1 MTNVDSIYEVFLSK
15 FDDYTWLVIDKD
27 VIRKLMN
34 TYLKSSISKFKKT
47 CRKELNFNSDGN
59 FTVELSD
66 EEIEILAKLMLIEYL
81 NPKIIKEENLR
92 QNITTKDYND
102 FSKANLLKNLI
113 ALRNEYKYD
122 VEFDISEYDYEEF
135 GGLN

>member
-1 MTNVDSIYEVFLSK
+1 MTNVDEIYAVFLSK
-15 FDDYTWLVIDKD
+15 FDDYTWLVIDKE
-27 VIRKLMN
+27 VIRRLMN
-34 TYLKSSISKFKKT
+34 TYLKSSISKFRKT
-47 CRKELNFNSDGN
+47 CRKQLVLGVDGN
-59 FTVELSD
+59 FTESLSD
-66 EEIEILAKLMLIEYL
+66 SEIEILAKLMLLEYL

-113 ALRNEYKYD
+113 ALRDNYKEE
-122 VEFDISEYDYEEF
+122 VAFDISEYDYEDF

>member
-27 VIRKLMN
+27 VIKKLMN
-34 TYLKSSISKFKKT
+34 TYLKSSIAKFKKT
-47 CRKELNFNSDGN
+47 CRKELSFNSDGN
-59 FTVELSD
+59 FTVELNDD
-66 EEIEILAKLMLIEYL
+66 EIGILAKLMLIEYL

-113 ALRNEYKYD
+113 ALRDNYKED
-122 VEFDISEYDYEEF
+122 VAFDISEYDYDEF